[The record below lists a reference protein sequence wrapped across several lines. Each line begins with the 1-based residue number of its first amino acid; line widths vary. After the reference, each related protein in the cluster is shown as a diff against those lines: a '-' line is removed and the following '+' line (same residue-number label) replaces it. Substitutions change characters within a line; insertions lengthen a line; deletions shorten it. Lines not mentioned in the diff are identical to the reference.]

1 MKYLLKKIL
10 VVPAI
15 LLFVAAGCEIETEN
29 QPDNRIM
36 NLAGEWKFSIGDDEK
51 WSDTKFDDSG
61 WEIIKV
67 PSSWENEGF
76 HGYNGYA
83 WYRKQFKLS
92 SSLAGKSIYLHLG
105 YVDDVDATY
114 INGHLIGFSGSFPP
128 QYETAY
134 NAYRKYYVPDQY
146 LNFDGENVISIRVYD
161 SQQEGGIMSGNIGLY
176 SAGDKPV
183 SDINL
188 EGEWKFSINDN
199 PDWKNISYDDKDWMN
214 ILVPGMW
221 ETQGFRDY
229 DGFAWYRK
237 TFKVDEK
244 FNGQKLVLLM
254 GKIDDWDQVYFNETL
269 IGSTG
274 EIKDSSDG
282 FGTDVQNFNLSNFY
296 LELRSYFIPEGLIKF
311 GRENTIAVRVYDGFK
326 DGGIYEGPVGIIRQS
341 RYKEFWSDKKKSG
354 SFIESIIER

>member
-1 MKYLLKKIL
+1 
-10 VVPAI
+10 
-15 LLFVAAGCEIETEN
+15 
-29 QPDNRIM
+29 M
-36 NLAGEWKFSIGDDEK
+36 NLAGDWKFSIGDDEK
-51 WSDTKFDDSG
+51 WSEPKFDDSD
-61 WEIIKV
+61 WETIKV

-114 INGHLIGFSGSFPP
+114 INGHLVGFSGSFPP

-146 LNFDGENVISIRVYD
+146 LNFDGENILSVRVYD

-188 EGEWKFSINDN
+188 EGEWKFSIKDN
-199 PDWKNISYDDKDWMN
+199 PDWKNISFDDKDWAN
-214 ILVPGMW
+214 IIVPGNW
-221 ETQGFRDY
+221 ENQGYRDY
-229 DGFAWYRK
+229 DGVAWYRK

-244 FNGQKLVLLM
+244 FSNEKLVMLV
-254 GKIDDWDQVYFNETL
+254 GKIDDFDQVFLNDIM

-274 EIKDSSDG
+274 VFNDSDLVDMDG
-282 FGTDVQNFNLSNFY
+282 MQNFSLGEEY
-296 LELRSYFIPEGLIKF
+296 LQLRGYYIPDGLIKF

-326 DGGIYEGPVGIIRQS
+326 DGGIYEGPVGIIRQNM
-341 RYKEFWSDKKKSG
+341 YKKFWSDKKKSG
-354 SFIESIIER
+354 SIIER